1 MPTHLEGAQ
10 DGHEDGLGL
19 GPFLAAI
26 RIAVLPDQDRG
37 AYPPLPGFD
46 VQQHFLMVQ
55 EGEQILPV
63 APQSLLQS
71 PGMFFLPPL
80 VDELVQ
86 PLPDSDFSA
95 FGNFPPQ
102 ILLVFL
108 QPHAVPDQATK
119 PPVKRRPVPAGI
131 VVMPGPVQV
140 TEQVRQAFLFGKTED
155 RVVGTPE
162 VCHQNP
168 VEAGVEQLLQNTADT
183 LGIDQVV
190 HGILGG
196 QAPQPEGLPLYPP
209 TRLIGVQHS
218 LTLDLLQNA
227 VVPGPQDLTRPVP
240 CLHQP
245 DFRHREMQVMVVDIQ
260 NLPQS
265 RALQAMHHP
274 RQADGPMPDLAI
286 RQCVLHHRKV

>member
-1 MPTHLEGAQ
+1 VPTHLWGAQ

-19 GPFLAAI
+19 GPLLTAI
-26 RIAVLPDQDRG
+26 GIAVLPNQDCG
-37 AYPPLPGFD
+37 AYPPLPGLV

-55 EGEQILPV
+55 EGEQFLPV

-95 FGNFPPQ
+95 FGDFPPQ

-108 QPHAVPDQATK
+108 QPHAIPDQAPK
-119 PPVKRRPVPAGI
+119 PPVKLRPVPAGI

-155 RVVGTPE
+155 RVVCTPE

-168 VEAGVEQLLQNTADT
+168 VEAGVEQLLQNTTDT

-190 HGILGG
+190 HGIPRG
-196 QAPQPEGLPLYPP
+196 QAPQPEALPMHPP
-209 TRLIGVQHS
+209 TRLIGVQH
-218 LTLDLLQNA
+218 
-227 VVPGPQDLTRPVP
+227 P
-240 CLHQP
+240 
-245 DFRHREMQVMVVDIQ
+245 
-260 NLPQS
+260 
-265 RALQAMHHP
+265 
-274 RQADGPMPDLAI
+274 
-286 RQCVLHHRKV
+286 